1 MARQAN
7 SAARDCLALHVIA
20 CRGLPGLAPWQNW
33 IKHKAILLTINSDLV
48 VSEPGQV
55 KDKGISMQLSNIAEN
70 LVENMIAG
78 KEIQ

>member
-1 MARQAN
+1 MT
-7 SAARDCLALHVIA
+7 V
-20 CRGLPGLAPWQNW
+20 NW
-33 IKHKAILLTINSDLV
+33 IKHEAILLAIDDDLV

-70 LVENMIAG
+70 LVRNIVTG

>member
-1 MARQAN
+1 MT
-7 SAARDCLALHVIA
+7 V
-20 CRGLPGLAPWQNW
+20 NW
-33 IKHKAILLTINSDLV
+33 IKHEAILLTIDGDLV
-48 VSEPGQV
+48 ISESGQA